1 MGLDNGIIIKSNKE
15 IKAPFWVKLDFFN
28 NLDRTRAEV
37 CYWRK
42 CWGIRNLIIDELNNG
57 DEDFF
62 EYRLLVSDIH
72 NIRKVLKY
80 FNNRKRW
87 TRFGHSIWDWDEIKW
102 KLVYQQ
108 MNLYWLARYMEK
120 NEVEVYFYDSY

>member
-1 MGLDNGIIIKSNKE
+1 MGLDNGIIIKANKE

-28 NLDRTRAEV
+28 NLNRTRAEV

-62 EYRLLVSDIH
+62 EYRLSVSDIH
-72 NIRKVLKY
+72 NIRRVLKY

-87 TRFGHSIWDWDEIKW
+87 TRFGQSIWDWDEIKW

-108 MNLYWLARYMEK
+108 INLYWLAQYMEK